1 VHFHWFIIRSGHGYF
16 LAPILADITVEG
28 KPVKAVAQPT
38 KQGFLYVFD
47 RVTGKP
53 VWPTP
58 EKQMEVGNVPG
69 EWYSPT
75 QPIPTKPAAYSRNGT
90 SIDDLI
96 DFTPALR
103 ERRKKLCRNTTWVRC
118 TRRRL

>member
-1 VHFHWFIIRSGHGYF
+1 MKTGAKKSHYQIVHHPIWDMD
-16 LAPILADITVEG
+16 LPAAPILADITVG
-28 KPVKAVAQPT
+28 GRAIKAVAVPT
-38 KQGFLYVFD
+38 KQGILYVFD

-53 VWPTP
+53 VWPMVETP
-58 EKQMEVGNVPG
+58 VEKGEVPG

-75 QPIPTKPAAYSRNGT
+75 QPMAAKPAAYARHGT

-103 ERRKKLCRNTTWVRC
+103 
-118 TRRRL
+118 